1 MNVLKTALLLG
12 WAAAVLTG
20 GSPPVYGAEEPPRV
34 AVLNLETR
42 DSQSEAES
50 VAEELRAAFVKSG
63 QYTVV
68 DRTLTSRIVKEWETQ
83 QSGLTDSDK
92 ALKVGKLY
100 NVQFIV
106 TGKLTKF
113 SDGGWQVSGVMLDA
127 QSGITLR
134 ADTVRHRGDFFSLL
148 DQRVP
153 TLARTLL
160 GRAPGEHTPAT
171 TLTPPTPGVSIR
183 GEWRTAV
190 PLDLPRQYH
199 AAAAVNDKIYVIGGE
214 TAGGEAVVVSVY
226 DPAANAWSRLERP
239 LPNPRRFPVAVVSG
253 GRIYVMGGMREGKP
267 SAAVE
272 ALDPA
277 TGTWQQLAPLPTPRW
292 QAAAAESG
300 GVIYVIGGRTGKN
313 DFTDAVE
320 AFDPRTNAWT
330 VKTRAPARR
339 AAMAAVAVDN
349 VIYLLGGESTGL
361 GVGFLSVKSGEE
373 ALAEYDPAA
382 DRWGFKPAAPV
393 GRMGPAA
400 VAMGRK
406 IYVFG
411 GLVGTSLMRSPSRHY
426 DVYDVATGRW
436 QADQPMPR
444 GRANHAAAVAA
455 GKIYLIGGSGEA
467 GRLVDELR

>member
-1 MNVLKTALLLG
+1 MNTFRI
-12 WAAAVLTG
+12 AAALGCTLAFLTG
-20 GSPPVYGAEEPPRV
+20 ASPRLWGAEEPPRL

-42 DSQSEAES
+42 DAQSEAEGI
-50 VAEELRAAFVKSG
+50 AEELRAAFVKSG

-68 DRTLTSRIVKEWETQ
+68 DRTLTGQIVKEWETQ

-100 NVQFIV
+100 NVRFIV

-113 SDGGWQVSGVMLDA
+113 SGGGWQVSGVMLDA
-127 QSGITLR
+127 QSGIALR

-153 TLARTLL
+153 VLARALL
-160 GRAPGEHTPAT
+160 GRGPGESVPAAAPAAVAPGE
-171 TLTPPTPGVSIR
+171 GIR
-183 GEWRTAV
+183 GEWRTAA
-190 PLDLPRQYH
+190 PLEPPRQDH
-199 AAAAVNDKIYVIGGE
+199 AAVALNDKLYVIGGDAAGAGA
-214 TAGGEAVVVSVY
+214 TAVMVY
-226 DPAANAWSRLERP
+226 DPAANTWSRLEHP
-239 LPNPRRFPVAVVSG
+239 LPTPRRFPAAAVAG
-253 GRIYVMGGMREGKP
+253 ERIYVIGGIAGGKA

-292 QAAAAESG
+292 HAAAAESG
-300 GVIYVIGGRTGKN
+300 GRIYVIGGRTGKN
-313 DFTDAVE
+313 DLTDAVE
-320 AFDPRTNAWT
+320 AFDPRANAWT
-330 VKTRAPARR
+330 AKSRAPAKR
-339 AAMAAVAVDN
+339 AALAAVAMDN
-349 VIYLLGGESTGL
+349 VIYVLGGESAGA

-373 ALAEYDPAA
+373 ALAEYDPAG
-382 DRWGFKPAAPV
+382 DRWAFKAAAPV

-400 VAMGRK
+400 VAVGRK

-426 DVYDVATGRW
+426 DVYDAATGRW

-444 GRANHAAAVAA
+444 GRANHAAAAVA
-455 GKIYLIGGSGEA
+455 GRIYLIGGSGEA